1 MEAPARWAGV
11 ESDLRCPIT
20 QELMVDPVVCG
31 DGHTYERVAIAE
43 WFATGKLR
51 SPTTNEPLASQLMLA
66 NHAVRRL
73 ALSWRREQGQRVLA
87 WCERAPRAGGAEE
100 LQAMVEGGAAD
111 LDVRDGQGRT
121 PLLLLL
127 LRGRDDLAS
136 LLLDR
141 GALAGATD
149 EDGRSV
155 ADLAAGSPLAARLRA
170 AATLEGRQRMA
181 RAQMRT
187 PGPAQAPAQQTQPEA
202 LGEAANAQ
210 GGASLHRDW
219 ATSSSPRHPAMGEP
233 AADGAP
239 RAATFFPSLFA
250 LQFLTL
256 QRPVPPASAVA
267 ASAWVSDCA
276 DEDSPVYRFVSSL
289 GFAVGG
295 SLLLGVC
302 FFT

>member
-1 MEAPARWAGV
+1 ME
-11 ESDLRCPIT
+11 
-20 QELMVDPVVCG
+20 PVVCA

-51 SPTTNEPLASQLMLA
+51 SPTTNEPLASQLMLP

-73 ALSWRREQGQRVLA
+73 ALSFRREQGQRVLA
-87 WCERAPRAGGAEE
+87 WCERAPRDGGAEE

-127 LRGRDDLAS
+127 LRGRDDLAA

-149 EDGRSV
+149 EDGRTV
-155 ADLAAGSPLAARLRA
+155 ADLAAGSSLAARLRA
-170 AATLEGRQRMA
+170 AATREGRQRMA
-181 RAQMRT
+181 RAQIRAL
-187 PGPAQAPAQQTQPEA
+187 GPAQAPAQAQQTPTEA
-202 LGEAANAQ
+202 LGEAATAQ
-210 GGASLHRDW
+210 GDASLHRDW
-219 ATSSSPRHPAMGEP
+219 PTSSPPRHPAMGEP
-233 AADGAP
+233 AVEGAP

-256 QRPVPPASAVA
+256 QRPVPPASAVS

-276 DEDSPVYRFVSSL
+276 DEDSPLYRFVSSL

-302 FFT
+302 LFT